1 MGNQPVVLG
10 VDHPVGNRVMFTP
23 LNSLHSFAALGPL
36 DKDGFKHALKKE
48 WFDLYSKTEGRKAT
62 TSNFEH
68 VFMGEVDN
76 STM

>member
-10 VDHPVGNRVMFTP
+10 VDHPAGSRVMFTP
-23 LNSLHSFAALGPL
+23 LNSLHSFAGLAPETMA
-36 DKDGFKHALKKE
+36 GFKHVFKYA
-48 WFDLYSKTEGRKAT
+48 WFSLYSTTEGRKAT

-68 VFMGEVDN
+68 VFMGEVSN